1 MIRFCPTSIT
11 VFSISWGLKSRLPK
25 KKITITLPNRSC
37 KGSRTFRTS
46 SKNFILNKMTTFK
59 IPVVKTTRRAWR
71 HKLINKSD
79 MINLKIAPNSKVLE
93 TVSSSLNSVIQSSMI
108 YPMSTEDTCRT
119 DLLLCA
125 CHSQRRI
132 RSPAKMSSATPGTQ
146 PLSRCLL
153 YLYYLI
159 ESRKIII

>member
-1 MIRFCPTSIT
+1 VIRLSPTSIT
-11 VFSISWGLKSRLPK
+11 VFSISWGLKSRHPK
-25 KKITITLPNRSC
+25 QKIIIILSTMSC
-37 KGSRTFRTS
+37 RDSRTFRTS

-59 IPVVKTTRRAWR
+59 IPVVKITRRAWR
-71 HKLINKSD
+71 QKLINKSD
-79 MINLKIAPNSKVLE
+79 MINLKIAFNSKVLE
-93 TVSSSLNSVIQSSMI
+93 TVSSSLNAEIQSSMI

-119 DLLLCA
+119 GQLWA
-125 CHSQRRI
+125 CHSQKRI
-132 RSPAKMSSATPGTQ
+132 RSPAKMSSATLGTQ